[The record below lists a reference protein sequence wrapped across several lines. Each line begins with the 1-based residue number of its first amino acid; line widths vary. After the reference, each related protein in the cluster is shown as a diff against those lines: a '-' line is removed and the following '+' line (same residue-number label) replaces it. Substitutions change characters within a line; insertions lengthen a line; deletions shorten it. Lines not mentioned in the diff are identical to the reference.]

1 MASEKEKIEITE
13 PEAVETKA
21 RFDYKKWLRNLAIL
35 AVLFGAYFIVYYNN
49 AVFRFNIHQ
58 IADILSHLDMQRLK
72 FYLLHFGVWAP
83 VISAL
88 IMMFQSVAAPLPA
101 FVVTLTNGLL
111 FGAFWGT
118 LLSWSSSM
126 AGAVLCFY
134 IARWAGRPAAER
146 IVSKRALN
154 YVDRFFKRY
163 GNNAIILTRLMPFV
177 SFDAVSY
184 AAGLTSMSFWSFF
197 WASAIG
203 ELPAT
208 IVYSVFGQNM
218 PTIIKFWFWA
228 VLGVLALIVLSLT
241 VKKAVDT
248 RIANKLKKE
257 TASAGVIK
265 TDPAA

>member
-1 MASEKEKIEITE
+1 MANGEEKGTAG
-13 PEAVETKA
+13 PKA
-21 RFDYKKWLRNLAIL
+21 RFGYLKWLRNIGII
-35 AVLFGAYFIVYYNN
+35 AVIAGIYLLFYYNN
-49 AVFRFNIHQ
+49 AEFRFNILK
-58 IADILSHLDMQRLK
+58 ISDILSHLDLQRLK
-72 FYLLHFGVWAP
+72 FYLLDFGVWAP

-126 AGAVLCFY
+126 AGAVICFF

-146 IVSKRALN
+146 FVSKKALN

-163 GNNAIILTRLMPFV
+163 GNNSIIIARLLPFI

-184 AAGLTSMSFWSFF
+184 AAGLTSISFWGFF

-208 IVYSVFGQNM
+208 IFYSWLGQNA
-218 PTIIKFWFWA
+218 PTIAKFWYWGF
-228 VLGVLALIVLSLT
+228 LGVLALIIFSFT
-241 VKKAVDT
+241 IKKAIDNRMAGKLEKDT
-248 RIANKLKKE
+248 SPGGSVE
-257 TASAGVIK
+257 EDSAF
-265 TDPAA
+265 

>member
-1 MASEKEKIEITE
+1 MASDEEKTPATE
-13 PEAVETKA
+13 PEATDNKA
-21 RFDYKKWLRNLAIL
+21 RFDYGKWLRNIAIIGVLAGIYL
-35 AVLFGAYFIVYYNN
+35 IVYYNN
-49 AVFRFNIHQ
+49 AEFRFNIHQ
-58 IADILSHLDMQRLK
+58 IADILSHLDLQRLK

-184 AAGLTSMSFWSFF
+184 AAGLTSMSFWGFF

-228 VLGVLALIVLSLT
+228 ILGVLSLVVLTLT
-241 VKKAVDT
+241 VKKAIDT
-248 RIANKLKKE
+248 RIANKQKKE
-257 TASAGVIK
+257 TTSAGV
-265 TDPAA
+265 TETGPAA

>member
-1 MASEKEKIEITE
+1 MANDSEKIEAKE
-13 PEAVETKA
+13 PGMEAPKA
-21 RFDYKKWLRNLAIL
+21 RFNYVKWLRNVAII
-35 AVLFGAYFIVYYNN
+35 AVLLGIYLTFYYNN
-49 AVFRFNIHQ
+49 AQFRFNIHQ
-58 IADILSHLDMQRLK
+58 ISDILRHLDMQRLK
-72 FYLLHFGVWAP
+72 YYLLHFGVWAP

-88 IMMFQSVAAPLPA
+88 IMIFQSVAAPLPA

-111 FGAFWGT
+111 FGTFWGT
-118 LLSWSSSM
+118 MLSWSSSM

-146 IVSKRALN
+146 FVSKGALN

-163 GNNAIILTRLMPFV
+163 GNNAVLITRLMPFV

-184 AAGLTSMSFWSFF
+184 AAGLTSISFWGFF

-218 PTIIKFWFWA
+218 PTIIKYWFWA
-228 VLGVLALIVLSLT
+228 VLGVLTLIILSLT
-241 VKKAVDT
+241 VKKALDM
-248 RIANKLKKE
+248 RIANKLKKD
-257 TASAGVIK
+257 TASENVEAGP
-265 TDPAA
+265 TA

>member
-1 MASEKEKIEITE
+1 MTHKTEQIEAKEPRAGE
-13 PEAVETKA
+13 PKA
-21 RFDYKKWLRNLAIL
+21 RFDYKKWLRNTAII
-35 AVLFGAYFIVYYNN
+35 AGLFGVYLIVYYNN
-49 AVFRFNIHQ
+49 AAFRFNIHQ
-58 IADILSHLDMQRLK
+58 IADILSHMDMQRLK
-72 FYLLHFGVWAP
+72 YYLLHFGVWAP

-126 AGAVLCFY
+126 AGGVICFY

-146 IVSKRALN
+146 IVSKKALN
-154 YVDRFFKRY
+154 YVDGYFKRY
-163 GNNAIILTRLMPFV
+163 GNNSILIARLLPFV

-184 AAGLTSMSFWSFF
+184 AAGLTSISFWGFF

-208 IVYSVFGQNM
+208 VFYSWLGQNA
-218 PTIIKFWFWA
+218 PTIVKFWYWGF
-228 VLGVLALIVLSLT
+228 LGVFALIMLAIT
-241 VKKAVDT
+241 VKKAIDT
-248 RIANKLKKE
+248 RMANKANQV
-257 TASAGVIK
+257 TASAGKIE
-265 TDPAA
+265 TDLAS